1 MDNYNYGIIGN
12 CTSAAIIS
20 DKGSLDWCCLPD
32 FSSRS
37 FFARILD
44 NKKGGEFSIRGIEDY
59 NIEQKYIKKTNI
71 LVTIFKKGNDSFE
84 IADFMPRYKKNGNG
98 YICPPEIIRFIRHLS
113 GSPRISFNYN
123 PRPIYAKYPVKTIAN
138 NDYIKA
144 YTTKG
149 NYESLY
155 LYTNFNKEDIV
166 NSKEV
171 TIKKDYYFLISY
183 NQKLLHITMDKIYLE
198 YNRTKV
204 YWLEWVDRT
213 IYFKKYNNEIIR
225 SALVL
230 KLLSYQKT
238 GAIIAAATTSLPET
252 IGEVR
257 NWDYRYCW
265 IRDSSMIITVLTNL
279 GHFNVAERFLSFILD
294 IIPYKNE
301 KMQIMYGIN
310 REKTLSETELPW
322 LSGYENSRPVRIG
335 NKAYIQKQNDIYGV
349 LLDVIYKYFTIFHN
363 RVERSEELWTITR
376 SLIRTVLLNWRSP
389 DMGIWEYR
397 SRKRSFVFSK
407 VLCWVALDRGVKIA
421 GFLKKHNYVENWSK
435 ERDKIKK
442 DILEKGWNENIGAFT
457 QAYDNT
463 AMDAANLLMATY
475 GFISYKDEKYIKTV
489 NKIYETLNRNGLMYR
504 YLNEDDFGRPNT
516 SFTICS
522 FWLVKS
528 LYKIGRKKE
537 AKEIFE
543 KLLSYSNHLGLFSEG
558 IDFNSGRLLGN
569 FPQGY
574 SHLALIDSAIVLI
587 EKQMDEKD
595 KLISKL
601 EHGA

>member
-12 CTSAAIIS
+12 CTSAALIS

-37 FFARILD
+37 FFANILD
-44 NKKGGEFSIRGIEDY
+44 ESKGGEFSIHGTDDY
-59 NIEQKYIKKTNI
+59 EIQQNYINKTNI
-71 LVTIFKKGNDSFE
+71 LVTIFKKGNDAFE
-84 IADFMPRYKKNGNG
+84 IVDFMPRYKKNGNS
-98 YICPPEIIRFIRHLS
+98 YICPPEIIRFVRHLS
-113 GSPRISFNYN
+113 GTSKIIFNYN
-123 PRPIYAKYPVKTIAN
+123 PKPNYARNPVKTEISRE
-138 NDYIKA
+138 YIKT
-144 YTTKG
+144 YTVKG
-149 NYESLY
+149 NYESIY
-155 LYTNFNKEDIV
+155 LYTNFNKQDIAEA
-166 NSKEV
+166 NEI
-171 TIKKDYYFLISY
+171 TIDKDYYFLISY
-183 NQKLLHITMDKIYLE
+183 NQKLLKITMDKIYLE

-204 YWLEWVDRT
+204 YWLEWADRS
-213 IYFKKYNNEIIR
+213 IYFKKYNDVILR
-225 SALVL
+225 SALIL

-265 IRDSSMIITVLTNL
+265 IRDSSMVITVLTNL
-279 GHFNVAERFLSFILD
+279 GHYNVAERFLSFILD

-310 REKTLSETELPW
+310 REKILTEVELPW
-322 LSGYENSRPVRIG
+322 LSGYKNSKPVRIG

-349 LLDVIYKYFTIFHN
+349 LLDVIYKYFTIFTS
-363 RVERSEELWTITR
+363 RLERSEELWTITR
-376 SLIRTVLLNWRSP
+376 SLVRTVILNWRRP
-389 DMGIWEYR
+389 DMGIWEFR

-421 GFLKKHNYVENWSK
+421 GFLKKNNYVELWAK
-435 ERDKIKK
+435 ERNKIKK
-442 DILEKGWNENIGAFT
+442 DILTKGWNENVGAFT

-475 GFISYKDEKYIKTV
+475 GFIDYKDEKYIKTV
-489 NKIYETLNRNGLMYR
+489 NKIYETLNKNGIMYR
-504 YLNEDDFGRPNT
+504 YLNEDDFGRPHT

-537 AKEIFE
+537 AKDMFE
-543 KLLSYSNHLGLFSEG
+543 KLLEYSNHLGLFSEG
-558 IDFNSGRLLGN
+558 IDFTTKRLLGN

-574 SHLALIDSAIVLI
+574 SHLALIDAAIVLI
-587 EKQMDEKD
+587 EKQVEEKD

-601 EHGA
+601 EHGV